1 MYGWWRYM
9 VRSHWA
15 GREARLQREQRL
27 QTVNATWATAWRVGR
42 AGATWT
48 GSSDLVGSAQSRFS
62 QERPGCHTASKCH
75 RCDATSR
82 RENLNRNH
90 RGLLVLLGSAMA
102 CTHASDRNKF
112 KSRREGDRNLFQRR
126 HGVSDKRPRRR
137 SRRACA
143 IATSAQLGIS
153 HFDIPRI
160 YDDVMNIRS
169 SRHPNLGI
177 SC

>member
-1 MYGWWRYM
+1 MSSNNPVYDGWRDEELYGWWRYM

-112 KSRREGDRNLFQRR
+112 KSRREGDRNCFSAATEYRT
-126 HGVSDKRPRRR
+126 SD
-137 SRRACA
+137 RAVDRGA
-143 IATSAQLGIS
+143 HVQLQHQLS
-153 HFDIPRI
+153 WEFRI
-160 YDDVMNIRS
+160 LIFHESMMM
-169 SRHPNLGI
+169 
-177 SC
+177 